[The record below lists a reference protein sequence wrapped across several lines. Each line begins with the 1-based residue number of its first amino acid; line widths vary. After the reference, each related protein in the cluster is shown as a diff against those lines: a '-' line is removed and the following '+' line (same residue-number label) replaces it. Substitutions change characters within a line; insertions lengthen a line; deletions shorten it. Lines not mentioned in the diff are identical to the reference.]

1 MIKCDRCGETVL
13 NIYCRCACQ
22 REPQTQ
28 SERIVELEAE
38 NAKLLAF
45 KNTCITDVELL
56 ELQRLREALK
66 VIASCGATMTIGEM
80 REHALAALEIGDE

>member
-1 MIKCDRCGETVL
+1 MDDEELTGLV
-13 NIYCRCACQ
+13 A
-22 REPQTQ
+22 
-28 SERIVELEAE
+28 RIVDAITINSYKKRITGLEAE

>member
-1 MIKCDRCGETVL
+1 MDDEELTGLV
-13 NIYCRCACQ
+13 A
-22 REPQTQ
+22 
-28 SERIVELEAE
+28 RIVDAITINSYKKRITELKGE